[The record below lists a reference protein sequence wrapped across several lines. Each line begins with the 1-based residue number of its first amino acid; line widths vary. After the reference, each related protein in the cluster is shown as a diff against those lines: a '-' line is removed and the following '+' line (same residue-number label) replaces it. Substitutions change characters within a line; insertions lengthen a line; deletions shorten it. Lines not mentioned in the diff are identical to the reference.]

1 MDAGFEVVES
11 DFDVPPT
18 EEMISLYRSLIGS
31 IGYAA
36 TTVRFDVSYGLS
48 VLSRFLAKPNEKL
61 VNATKR
67 IIKYLVKT
75 KDLGITWKV
84 TAEDRKAGFAD
95 VIFGAVDASFAM
107 DPITRRSH
115 AGFVTFNNHGLVSW
129 RSKLQSIVTLS
140 SAEAEYI
147 ALADMICEVKYLREL
162 ARGLGFAQAE
172 PTLIYEDN
180 RAAIMV
186 AEAECSAGGRLKH
199 VDVKYRFATEAVRN
213 REVRVR
219 YIPTNLNFADI
230 MTKALVPKKHKE
242 SVELIVSAKDAYR
255 IVTARREMADE
266 TYEASYFIIQL
277 VGDSD
282 GLY

>member
-1 MDAGFEVVES
+1 MDAGFEIIES
-11 DFDVPPT
+11 DFDIPPT

-48 VLSRFLAKPNEKL
+48 VLSRFLAKPNDKL
-61 VNATKR
+61 INAAKR

-75 KDLGITWKV
+75 KELGIVWKV
-84 TAEDRKAGFAD
+84 TPEDRKAGFAD

-129 RSKLQSIVTLS
+129 RSKLQAIVTLS
-140 SAEAEYI
+140 SAEAEYV

-162 ARGLGFAQAE
+162 ARGLGFTQTE

-199 VDVKYRFATEAVRN
+199 VDVKFRFATEAVRN
-213 REVRVR
+213 KEVRVR
-219 YIPTNLNFADI
+219 YIPTNLNFADL
-230 MTKALVPKKHKE
+230 MTKALVPKKHRE
-242 SVELIVSAKDAYR
+242 SVELIVNDKDAYR

-266 TYEASYFIIQL
+266 TYEAAHFIIQL
-277 VGDSD
+277 GGDSD

>member
-1 MDAGFEVVES
+1 ML
-11 DFDVPPT
+11 P
-18 EEMISLYRSLIGS
+18 R
-31 IGYAA
+31 
-36 TTVRFDVSYGLS
+36 GL
-48 VLSRFLAKPNEKL
+48 
-61 VNATKR
+61 
-67 IIKYLVKT
+67 
-75 KDLGITWKV
+75 
-84 TAEDRKAGFAD
+84 AGFAD

-115 AGFVTFNNHGLVSW
+115 AGFVTFNNHGLISW
-129 RSKLQSIVTLS
+129 RSKLQSLVTLS
-140 SAEAEYI
+140 SAEAEYV

-162 ARGLGFAQAE
+162 ARGLGFGQTE

-180 RAAIMV
+180 RAAILT

-219 YIPTNLNFADI
+219 YIPTTLNFADI

-242 SVELIVSAKDAYR
+242 GVDLIISAKDAYR

-266 TYEASYFIIQL
+266 KYEASYFIIQD
-277 VGDSD
+277 GDSD